1 MKDERPVAFDVT
13 CPCCKAILTVDP
25 EVRAVLAHR
34 EPPRSGP
41 LSTLDK
47 AVDAL
52 RGAGARR
59 EAAFQQAAEAER
71 TKSDVLSRK
80 FGEGLKRAKDD
91 PDPPIRPID
100 LD

>member
-1 MKDERPVAFDVT
+1 MGDQPSTTFDVT
-13 CPCCKAILTVDP
+13 CPCCKATLTVDP

-47 AVDAL
+47 AMDAL

-59 EAAFQQAAEAER
+59 EAAFRQAAEAER
-71 TKSDVLSRK
+71 TKGDVLTRK

>member
-1 MKDERPVAFDVT
+1 MSDERPVAFDVT

-25 EVRAVLAHR
+25 EVRAVLTHR

-52 RGAGARR
+52 KGAGARR
-59 EAAFQQAAEAER
+59 EAAFRQAAEAER

-80 FGEGLKRAKDD
+80 FGEGLKRAQDD